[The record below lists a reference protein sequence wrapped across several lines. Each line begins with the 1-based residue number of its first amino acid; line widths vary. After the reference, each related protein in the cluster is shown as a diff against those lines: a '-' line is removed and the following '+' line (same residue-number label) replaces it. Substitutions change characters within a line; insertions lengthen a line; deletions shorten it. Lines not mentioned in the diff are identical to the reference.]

1 MNGELSKREEW
12 KKQANLEVRD
22 GVYHALV
29 RLPGQSAAIRI
40 ALHGVNTLAQAFI
53 ALAAL
58 GQISGLPYAEILL
71 SLS

>member
-1 MNGELSKREEW
+1 MQRASLD
-12 KKQANLEVRD
+12 VRD

-29 RLPGQSAAIRI
+29 LLPGQSAAIRI
-40 ALHGVNTLAQAFI
+40 ALHGVSTLSQAII

-58 GQISGLPYAEILL
+58 GQIGGMPCAEMLA